1 MMMTLTSETALRALW
16 DHVLTDDLAR
26 MFIDDAPE
34 PEFVPGFFLATH
46 RSDGAKITLA
56 VEEMRVDSPTTV
68 LTMAREGQLME
79 LSDPIPAEVLAHL
92 KGGAA

>member
-16 DHVLTDDLAR
+16 DHVLNDDLAR
-26 MFIDDAPE
+26 MFIGDAPE

-56 VEEMRVDSPTTV
+56 VDEMRVDSPTTV
-68 LTMAREGQLME
+68 LTMARGGRFMA
-79 LSDPIPAEVLAHL
+79 LSDPIQADVLARL
-92 KGGAA
+92 NGGAA

>member
-26 MFIDDAPE
+26 MFIGDAPE
-34 PEFVPGFFLATH
+34 PRMLTPGLLATH
-46 RSDGAKITLA
+46 RSDGATVTLG
-56 VEEMRVDSPTTV
+56 VDQMRVDSPTTV